1 MNNEMTTERPRF
13 KTRANDQGFDLSI
26 ALPGVTRDDIEVN
39 LEKRLLTIAGERKD
53 LEGEFE
59 NKDHEALR
67 YELKVELHED
77 LDADN
82 IEASH
87 HDGILVLRLQKRRE
101 LAPCKIDILAN

>member
-1 MNNEMTTERPRF
+1 MNNEITSERPRF

-26 ALPGVTRDDIEVN
+26 ALPGVIKNDIEVN

-67 YELKVELHED
+67 YELKIELHED
-77 LDADN
+77 LDAEN
-82 IEASH
+82 IKASH
-87 HDGILVLRLQKRRE
+87 QDGVLVLRLQKRQE
-101 LAPCKIDILAN
+101 LAPRKIDILAN